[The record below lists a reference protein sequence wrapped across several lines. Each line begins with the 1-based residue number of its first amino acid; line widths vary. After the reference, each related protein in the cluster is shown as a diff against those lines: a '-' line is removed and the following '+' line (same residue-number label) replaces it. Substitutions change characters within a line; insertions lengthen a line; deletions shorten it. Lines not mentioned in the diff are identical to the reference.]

1 MAAALPGL
9 LATPLAAKAR
19 VMQIGVN
26 LIEDPAAPFGSAQAR
41 ESFANLAAAGATT
54 VALVPFFWQPGAS
67 DPALVRGSALPRE
80 RLFSGIEEAARVGL
94 DVLVKPH
101 VWVPERWAG
110 SVTFSSESDWQ
121 SWFDAY
127 ESALVDCAETAAE
140 AGADVL
146 SVGTELLQT
155 SARPE
160 WARLIARARE
170 VFPGRLT
177 YVAHNSAEA
186 QQVGFWNLLDIVT
199 MSSYPP
205 LGAPTDRAS
214 WRRAI
219 GDEVRALR
227 TLADR
232 HAKPAWLGEI
242 GIRSAV
248 DATYK
253 PWESAEERDAPPDPA
268 LQEQVL
274 RLWLSAARQGGIDTA
289 LVWRWLS
296 DPQGGGPKDTDFTIQ
311 NKPAQSLLGLR

>member
-1 MAAALPGL
+1 MAGALPGL
-9 LATPLAAKAR
+9 LASPLAAKAR

-26 LIEDPAAPFGSAQAR
+26 MIEDPAAPFGGSLAR

-54 VALVPFFWQPGAS
+54 VALVPFFWQPAAD

-80 RLFSGIEEAARVGL
+80 RLALGIGEAARAGL
-94 DVLVKPH
+94 EVVVKPH

-110 SVTFSSESDWQ
+110 SVAFSREKDWQ
-121 SWFDAY
+121 AWFHAY
-127 ESALVDCAETAAE
+127 ESALIDCAETAAE

-186 QQVGFWNLLDIVT
+186 QQVGFWDLLDIVA

-205 LGAPTDRAS
+205 LGAPTDMAS
-214 WRRAI
+214 WRRAMD
-219 GDEVRALR
+219 GELRALKA
-227 TLADR
+227 LADR

-242 GIRSAV
+242 GIRSAA

-253 PWESAEERDAPPDPA
+253 PWESAEERDAPPDPV

-274 RLWLSAARQGGIDTA
+274 RLWLDAARENGIDAA

-296 DPQGGGPKDTDFTIQ
+296 DPQGGGPGDTDFTIQ

>member
-1 MAAALPGL
+1 MAGALPGL
-9 LATPLAAKAR
+9 LASPLAAKAR

-26 LIEDPAAPFGSAQAR
+26 LIEDPAAPFGSARAR
-41 ESFANLAAAGATT
+41 QSFANLAEAGATT

-67 DPALVRGSALPRE
+67 DPALVRGSALPRD
-80 RLFSGIEEAARVGL
+80 RLFLGIKEAARVGL

-110 SVTFSSESDWQ
+110 SVVFSSEGDWQ

-127 ESALVDCAETAAE
+127 ATALIDCAETAAE

-146 SVGTELLQT
+146 SIGTELLQT

-160 WARLIARARE
+160 WTRLIARARE

-199 MSSYPP
+199 MSSYPS
-205 LGAPTDRAS
+205 LGAPTDMTS

-219 GDEVRALR
+219 NGEIGALR
-227 TLADR
+227 ALADR

-242 GIRSAV
+242 GIRSAA

-253 PWESAEERDAPPDPA
+253 PWESAEERDAAPDPA
-268 LQEQVL
+268 LQARVL
-274 RLWLSAARQGGIDTA
+274 RLWLDAAQQGGIDTA

-296 DPQGGGPKDTDFTIQ
+296 DPQGGGPEDTDFTIQ
-311 NKPAQSLLGLR
+311 NKPAQSLLRRR